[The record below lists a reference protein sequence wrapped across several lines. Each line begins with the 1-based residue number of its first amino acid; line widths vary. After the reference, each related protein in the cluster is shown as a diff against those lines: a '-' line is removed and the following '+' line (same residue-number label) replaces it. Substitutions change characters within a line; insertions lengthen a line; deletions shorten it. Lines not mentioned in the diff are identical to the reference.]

1 MKKLWKKLLAIT
13 TAVMMV
19 VILLPAMANA
29 DVASGKGTVEIIKNG
44 ETESEYLSG
53 AKFSFYKIA
62 SITNTEGKGW
72 EYTVESGYQTVLDD
86 DGTAKN
92 LNNLP
97 SSVWESKIDDLA
109 DITNVV
115 ATATSAASNKDN
127 NGSTGKTELPLG
139 VYLVKE
145 TETPEN
151 YVASKPF
158 IVSVPSTNNYDK
170 NNTEENAEGTS
181 FVYDIVAQPKNS
193 KMSVEKEIITTDK
206 TAYIG
211 GYVEYKIKTQVPK
224 YGTEYKDPIF
234 NIYDKMSDGLSFVN
248 DGSHTLKVTV
258 GTTEINEGT
267 GTYELVRT
275 GLADKTFEIRFKKA
289 FLENKDYQGKNVE
302 VTYYAQVNENAVYIN
317 TNTAG
322 ITYQNKPG
330 ETVDSATTEKKVYTY
345 GIDLTKTGDKTTDS
359 DGLDGANF
367 TLTAINGQ
375 MINLMVNGTKV
386 EINGETTKEF
396 ETITVENNKGKLII
410 KGLRAGT
417 YTLQE
422 TKSPKGYSLAKNPIT
437 IVITA
442 NEDGSLK
449 DATVDGTSVKEN
461 VENGVVPVGLQNKS
475 GFNLP
480 ATGSMGTYLFT
491 IGGLVIMAGAV
502 FLLITFKKKRA

>member
-29 DVASGKGTVEIIKNG
+29 GVASGKGTVEIIKNG

-109 DITNVV
+109 DITNV
-115 ATATSAASNKDN
+115 ATTAISAASNKDN

-145 TETPEN
+145 TETPKN

-258 GTTEINEGT
+258 GTAEINKGT
-267 GTYELVRT
+267 GTYELVTT

-330 ETVDSATTEKKVYTY
+330 ETVDSAATEKKVYTY

-461 VENGVVPVGLQNKS
+461 VENGVVPVGLQNRS

-480 ATGSMGTYLFT
+480 ATGGMGTYLFT

-502 FLLITFKKKRA
+502 LLLITSKKKRA